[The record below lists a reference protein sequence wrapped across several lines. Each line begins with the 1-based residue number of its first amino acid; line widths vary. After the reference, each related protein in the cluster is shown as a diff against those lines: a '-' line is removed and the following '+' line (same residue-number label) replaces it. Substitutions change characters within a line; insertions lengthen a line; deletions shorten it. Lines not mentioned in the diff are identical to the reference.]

1 MRLLLVEDDV
11 SLSTIVERGLREDGY
26 AVDTAATVLDARFQL
41 DVNEYDLVILD
52 VGLPDG
58 NGLELCREIRARGR
72 HLPVLMLTARD
83 GLSDKVSGLDAGA
96 DDYLTKPFDYPELT
110 ARIRAL
116 LRRPA
121 TAQQPILEVG
131 DVRLDPAARVAWR
144 GAITVP
150 LTAREFA
157 LLEFL
162 LRHPGEVVSREQ
174 LLEHVWDANYD
185 GLSNVVDVHIANLR
199 RKLASPDGPDPLTTV
214 RGAGYRLGPP
224 PSAPTPPPTSPPT
237 PP

>member
-11 SLSTIVERGLREDGY
+11 SLSAVVERGLREDGY

-41 DVNEYDLVILD
+41 EVNDYDLVVLD
-52 VGLPDG
+52 LGLPDG
-58 NGLELCREIRARGR
+58 SGLDLCREIRAGGR
-72 HLPVLMLTARD
+72 NLPVLMLTARD

-121 TAQQPILEVG
+121 EAHQPILEVG
-131 DVRLDPAARVAWR
+131 DVRLDPASRVAWR

-162 LRHPGEVVSREQ
+162 LRHPGEVVTREQ

-199 RKLASPDGPDPLTTV
+199 RKLASPEGPDPLTTV
-214 RGAGYRLGPP
+214 RGAGYRIGPP
-224 PSAPTPPPTSPPT
+224 PHHGAPS
-237 PP
+237 

>member
-1 MRLLLVEDDV
+1 MRLLLVEDDE
-11 SLSTIVERGLREDGY
+11 SLAAVLDRGLREDGY
-26 AVDTAATVLDARFQL
+26 AVDRAGTVLDATHLLEMNDYDVAVL
-41 DVNEYDLVILD
+41 DI
-52 VGLPDG
+52 GLPDG
-58 NGLELCREIRARGR
+58 DGVELCRTIRSSSV

-83 GLSDKVSGLDAGA
+83 GLSDKVAGLDAGA

-121 TAQQPILEVG
+121 DSHTPVLEVG
-131 DVRLDPAARVAWR
+131 DLRLDPAARVAWR

-157 LLEFL
+157 VLEYM
-162 LRHPGEVVSREQ
+162 LRHPGEVVSRER

-199 RKLASPDGPDPLTTV
+199 RKLASPDGPDPLETV
-214 RGAGYRLGPP
+214 RGAGYRVGE
-224 PSAPTPPPTSPPT
+224 APA
-237 PP
+237 